1 MFFSLVIK
9 KTAGNTGAYWD
20 EGCQVP
26 WSITHTR
33 QSVTLQMHRS
43 PDYKD
48 AAASPEI
55 CGSQEVKMDQQEG
68 LDHFKL
74 SLTPLLPA
82 NSNTGLM
89 KYVRTTR
96 FSLWEFQNRYDSL
109 GK

>member
-9 KTAGNTGAYWD
+9 KTVGNTGASWD
-20 EGCQVP
+20 ERCQVP

-48 AAASPEI
+48 AAGFPEI
-55 CGSQEVKMDQQEG
+55 CGSQEVKMDQWEG
-68 LDHFKL
+68 LDHFK
-74 SLTPLLPA
+74 SPLTTLLPA
-82 NSNTGLM
+82 NSDTGLM
-89 KYVRTTR
+89 RYVKTMR